1 MGNSLRDSLIGAWN
15 LVSYI
20 ERDSPDGA
28 PRYPHGEDAQG
39 LIMYTPDGYM
49 SAQIQSSG
57 RPNYDRPTATGG
69 TTEQA
74 AAAALGY
81 LAYSGRFFVDEATG
95 DIRHQAT
102 LSLVPNYLG
111 QFHLRHSGLNDDLL
125 TLSSELTLP
134 DGRTVYSSLLWSRA
148 ASAPRTAEGP
158 DTTVAIKPDV
168 AGR

>member
-1 MGNSLRDSLIGAWN
+1 MAKALRDTLVGAWE
-15 LVSYI
+15 LVSYV
-20 ERDSPDGA
+20 ERDSPDG
-28 PRYPHGEDAQG
+28 PVRYPHGADAQG

-57 RPNYDRPTATGG
+57 RPDYDRPVACGG

-81 LAYSGRFFVDEATG
+81 LAYSGRYSVDESTG
-95 DIRHQAT
+95 DIRHEAK

-111 QFHLRHSGLNDDLL
+111 QFHLRHSDLDGDKL

-134 DGRTVYSSLLWSRA
+134 DGRTVYSSLVWKRA
-148 ASAPRTAEGP
+148 EQAGWR
-158 DTTVAIKPDV
+158 VA
-168 AGR
+168 

>member
-1 MGNSLRDSLIGAWN
+1 MSNILRDKLVGAWR
-15 LVSYI
+15 LISYV
-20 ERDSPDGA
+20 ERESPEGP

-39 LIMYTPDGYM
+39 LIIYTPDGYM

-57 RPNYDRPTATGG
+57 RPDYDRPVAGGG

-81 LAYSGRFFVDEATG
+81 LAYSGRYFVDEATG

-111 QFHLRHSGLNDDLL
+111 QFHLRHSDLDGDRL

-134 DGRTVYSSLLWSRA
+134 DGRSVYSSLLWAR
-148 ASAPRTAEGP
+148 ASATDAQ
-158 DTTVAIKPDV
+158 VA
-168 AGR
+168 

>member
-1 MGNSLRDSLIGAWN
+1 MLRDKLVGAWR
-15 LVSYI
+15 LVSYV
-20 ERDSPDGA
+20 ERESPEGQ

-39 LIMYTPDGYM
+39 LIIYTPDGYM

-57 RPNYDRPTATGG
+57 RPDYDRPVASGG

-81 LAYSGRFFVDEATG
+81 LAYSGRYFVDEATG

-111 QFHLRHSGLNDDLL
+111 QFHLRHSDLDGDRM

-134 DGRTVYSSLLWSRA
+134 DGRTVYSSLLWAR
-148 ASAPRTAEGP
+148 ASATDAQ
-158 DTTVAIKPDV
+158 VA
-168 AGR
+168 

>member
-1 MGNSLRDSLIGAWN
+1 MSKSLQESLVGAWR
-15 LVSYI
+15 LVTYV
-20 ERDSPDGA
+20 ERDSPEGA

-57 RPNYDRPTATGG
+57 RPDYDRPVASGG

-81 LAYSGRFFVDEATG
+81 LAYSGRYFVDEETG

-111 QFHLRHSGLNDDLL
+111 QFHLRHSDLDGDRL

-134 DGRTVYSSLLWSRA
+134 DGRTVYSALLWERA
-148 ASAPRTAEGP
+148 AAA
-158 DTTVAIKPDV
+158 DAQVA
-168 AGR
+168 

>member
-1 MGNSLRDSLIGAWN
+1 MSDMLRNKLVGAWR
-15 LVSYI
+15 LLSYV
-20 ERDSPDGA
+20 ERDSPGG
-28 PRYPHGEDAQG
+28 PSRYPHGDDAQG

-57 RPNYDRPTATGG
+57 RPDYDRPVASGG
-69 TTEQA
+69 TPEQA

-81 LAYSGRFFVDEATG
+81 LAYSGRYFVDEVSG

-111 QFHLRHSGLNDDLL
+111 QFHLRHSDLDGDRL

-134 DGRTVYSSLLWSRA
+134 DGRTVYSSLLWER
-148 ASAPRTAEGP
+148 ASAT
-158 DTTVAIKPDV
+158 DSQVA
-168 AGR
+168 